1 MKVKKKKK
9 LRWRAG
15 GGVKNQGY
23 RGKVLLISMTQNP
36 EVLNEQSAKSVMVKF

>member
-1 MKVKKKKK
+1 MKVKKKKIEG
-9 LRWRAG
+9 A

-36 EVLNEQSAKSVMVKF
+36 EVLNEKSAKSVMVKF